1 MYACRYVCTYVQCP
15 YVLYMRMYESGRKW
29 GKTQRS
35 TCQPPP
41 PLPPRNPPWRETSI
55 APDPEIR
62 NRDRKPLLSF
72 FPMSVRR
79 LGGGGGVCTYK
90 RTRRAT
96 SRSSSSS
103 ADPWNRCDPVA
114 RAEKGR
120 GNKVSS
126 ASVSALDGQ
135 GREGRSCSYGEN
147 HSHERGDG
155 EGESRSGWILTFF
168 FVSFFLG
175 GGGSRLFCF
184 NFFFFVFLFFFV
196 FFCF

>member
-79 LGGGGGVCTYK
+79 LGGGGGGMYLQTNP
-90 RTRRAT
+90 TGNIAIIIII
-96 SRSSSSS
+96 SR
-103 ADPWNRCDPVA
+103 PV
-114 RAEKGR
+114 
-120 GNKVSS
+120 
-126 ASVSALDGQ
+126 
-135 GREGRSCSYGEN
+135 
-147 HSHERGDG
+147 
-155 EGESRSGWILTFF
+155 ESM
-168 FVSFFLG
+168 
-175 GGGSRLFCF
+175 
-184 NFFFFVFLFFFV
+184 
-196 FFCF
+196 